1 MSEKY
6 IKSKQSIL
14 PFQREL
20 FAASSRGRYGNAFS
34 VTGVC
39 SMNEKTQRTWHW
51 QVEAYDVSKWAS
63 VGIKGHLWNTSPS
76 FLSSGYI
83 CFWSVSIVNVLGGV
97 SIRVCAFWHQMT
109 HTTYAFCVWD
119 KLRARALCSRGNGVR
134 SVHCELFSFFFPL
147 SFIPFLE
154 RIWSIIWPPRLGSSR
169 CWGSNETEIG
179 GIADGACWRVS
190 ERN

>member
-20 FAASSRGRYGNAFS
+20 YAASSRGRYGNAFS
-34 VTGVC
+34 VTGVW

-76 FLSSGYI
+76 FLSSGDI
-83 CFWSVSIVNVLGGV
+83 CFWSVSIVNVLHLHLV
-97 SIRVCAFWHQMT
+97 I
-109 HTTYAFCVWD
+109 
-119 KLRARALCSRGNGVR
+119 
-134 SVHCELFSFFFPL
+134 
-147 SFIPFLE
+147 
-154 RIWSIIWPPRLGSSR
+154 
-169 CWGSNETEIG
+169 
-179 GIADGACWRVS
+179 
-190 ERN
+190 